1 MSSAA
6 VLAAALALLCV
17 ASALW
22 FAQRGARRAGRT
34 STERFIDSHIG
45 AAAAGGRGGAMA
57 AAGVGTGAPRG
68 GAGSAGTGSATGIS
82 GAAARSGATAI
93 AGTGHAAA
101 AGAAGM
107 AGSAPAAMHGS
118 AATARPPASASSG
131 VSTASAASVARAS
144 GSQRNTGWH
153 ARWHTWQSRA
163 ANGLHNVLSRAGLV
177 HARPPLFIALACALL
192 LSVLAGG
199 YGGLPALAAALG
211 ASALAL
217 YVLVSWRTRARRRR
231 IVRQLPSFLDGIV
244 RLVVLGNSVPAA
256 FQAALQTTEAPLREC
271 LDHVS
276 RMLRSGVEID
286 RALQHVSELYRVS
299 EFELVGA
306 VLRLSVKYGG
316 RADTMLDRMASFMRD
331 LEQAERELIAMSAET
346 RMSAWVLALLPIGI
360 GGFLIAFN
368 PHYFASMW
376 NDGSGRTLAY
386 WAFGMQALG
395 VLLLY
400 RLARLRN

>member
-22 FAQRGARRAGRT
+22 FVQRGARRAGRT

-45 AAAAGGRGGAMA
+45 AAAAGGRGAAMASA
-57 AAGVGTGAPRG
+57 AAGAG
-68 GAGSAGTGSATGIS
+68 GARGTAGIAGTGSAT
-82 GAAARSGATAI
+82 ARSGATAI
-93 AGTGHAAA
+93 AGTGNVAA
-101 AGAAGM
+101 AGAVGV
-107 AGSAPAAMHGS
+107 APAAMHGS
-118 AATARPPASASSG
+118 AAAARSPASASSG
-131 VSTASAASVARAS
+131 TASGVAASAAAASAARAS

-153 ARWHTWQSRA
+153 ARWHIWQTRA
-163 ANGLHNVLSRAGLV
+163 SNGLHNILSRAGLV

-192 LSVLAGG
+192 LSMLASA
-199 YGGLPALAAALG
+199 YGGWPALG
-211 ASALAL
+211 AALATSALAL

-331 LEQAERELIAMSAET
+331 LEQAERELVAMSAET
-346 RMSAWVLALLPIGI
+346 RMSAWVLALLPIAI

-368 PHYFASMW
+368 PRYFASMW
-376 NDGSGRTLAY
+376 NDGSGRSLAY
-386 WAFGMQALG
+386 CAFGMQAAG

>member
-1 MSSAA
+1 
-6 VLAAALALLCV
+6 L
-17 ASALW
+17 
-22 FAQRGARRAGRT
+22 RRNAGW
-34 STERFIDSHIG
+34 
-45 AAAAGGRGGAMA
+45 
-57 AAGVGTGAPRG
+57 
-68 GAGSAGTGSATGIS
+68 
-82 GAAARSGATAI
+82 
-93 AGTGHAAA
+93 
-101 AGAAGM
+101 
-107 AGSAPAAMHGS
+107 
-118 AATARPPASASSG
+118 
-131 VSTASAASVARAS
+131 
-144 GSQRNTGWH
+144 Q
-153 ARWHTWQSRA
+153 ARWHTWRTRA
-163 ANGLHNVLSRAGLV
+163 ADGLHNVLSRAGLV
-177 HARPPLFIALACALL
+177 HARPPLFVALGCALL

-360 GGFLIAFN
+360 GGFLIVFN

-376 NDGSGRTLAY
+376 NDGSGRNLAY

-400 RLARLRN
+400 RLARLRS